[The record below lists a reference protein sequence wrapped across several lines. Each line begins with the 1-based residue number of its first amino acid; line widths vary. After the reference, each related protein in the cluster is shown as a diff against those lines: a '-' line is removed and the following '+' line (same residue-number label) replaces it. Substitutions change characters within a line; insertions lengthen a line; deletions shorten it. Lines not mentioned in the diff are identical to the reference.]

1 MLGFDMRLIL
11 AVVLLLVPVCLSA
24 QEKGG
29 KGPGPFASP
38 KNLKILTGETPEQL
52 RTTMRAFATALG
64 QQCTFCHV
72 QGDFASDDNPKK
84 ETARMM
90 LTMARDINTKL
101 NAPAGQR
108 LVSCYTCHR
117 GSTMPAT
124 EPAAADAK

>member
-1 MLGFDMRLIL
+1 MRLIL

-38 KNLKILTGETPEQL
+38 KNLKILTGETPDQL
-52 RTTMRAFATALG
+52 RTTMRAFAAALG

-101 NAPAGQR
+101 NAPEGKR
-108 LVSCYTCHR
+108 MVSCYTCHR

-124 EPAAADAK
+124 EPPPAQ

>member
-1 MLGFDMRLIL
+1 MRLL
-11 AVVLLLVPVCLSA
+11 LTVVLLLVPVCLSA
-24 QEKGG
+24 QEK
-29 KGPGPFASP
+29 KGNPFANP
-38 KNLKILTGETPEQL
+38 KNLKILTGESPEQL
-52 RTTMRAFATALG
+52 RTTMRAFAAALG

-101 NAPAGQR
+101 NAPAGKR

-117 GSTMPAT
+117 GSTEPAT
-124 EPAAADAK
+124 EPPAADAK